1 MDSVIQKL
9 TLLCPDCGQETLADG
24 CWQCL
29 EKPHMHPVLH
39 RNANF
44 REGILCVRQVQ
55 IETDLAFEILY
66 LRTESNIDALEIA
79 RHRCPEAN
87 FISARPVGD

>member
-1 MDSVIQKL
+1 MDCDPRL
-9 TLLCPDCGQETLADG
+9 N
-24 CWQCL
+24 
-29 EKPHMHPVLH
+29 PVLQ
-39 RNANF
+39 NPKF

-87 FISARPVGD
+87 FISVRPVEGR